1 MMISVCKQLWTAIG
15 GSALLILS
23 LIAPASAL
31 NFDFSGRLAD
41 TSYCKFEGPD
51 IPKCLVQDL
60 EGDFFTGSIEVDE
73 KGRNIATPLLKTV
86 EFFDLSGKSIHQ
98 ELFSTGN
105 ISLNQQVATLSLQN
119 NFPPTFSEQFTL
131 NFVPPPSLSLT
142 EPFGSFLSGSFGGQQ
157 GASRKLFQS
166 INIVS
171 ATITSQTSVSV
182 PEASTIPG
190 IFMCFIAGW
199 LLQKKS
205 DYSVKSGDIQ
215 KS

>member
-1 MMISVCKQLWTAIG
+1 
-15 GSALLILS
+15 
-23 LIAPASAL
+23 L

-60 EGDFFTGSIEVDE
+60 EGDFFTGSLQVDE
-73 KGRNIATPLLKTV
+73 NGRNIATPSLKAV
-86 EFFDLSGKSIHQ
+86 KFFDSSGKSVYQ

-105 ISLNQQVATLSLQN
+105 ISLNSQAATLSLQN

-131 NFVPPPSLSLT
+131 NFVPSPSLSLT

-166 INIVS
+166 IDIVS

-182 PEASTIPG
+182 PEASSVPSLLI
-190 IFMCFIAGW
+190 CFVSGL

-215 KS
+215 K